1 MAFLMEDDIGGTKQ
15 AWGGARGWEDQITS
29 SLITSGTMS
38 CRAPMNRTI
47 RRRVK
52 KNRSTKKY
60 KRSRTRMAMSKSKR
74 RARR

>member
-1 MAFLMEDDIGGTKQ
+1 MAFLMEDDIRDIKQ

-52 KNRSTKKY
+52 KNTKT
-60 KRSRTRMAMSKSKR
+60 RRTVSRRITSRRRKSKSR
-74 RARR
+74 RGR